1 MVNIM
6 KKAIIMGAT
15 SGIGREVA
23 IQLAEKGWEV
33 GIAGRR
39 QELLDEVCSLQK
51 NISTSR
57 QIDVTGEDAPHIL
70 LDMIKDM
77 GGIDMYFHSSGIGWQ
92 NTELDIEKELLTVN
106 TNAMGVT
113 RMVDTMFNHF
123 AEHPDKEGHIAVISS
138 IAGTKGLG
146 AAPSYSAT
154 KRFVNH
160 YLECLTQ
167 LCTIRHISNIKI
179 HDIRPGF
186 VRTPLISGATYP
198 MQLDMKPVAKDIIRD
213 IERGKSIITVDWRYR
228 ILVALW
234 RLIPRWIWVRMRIH

>member
-1 MVNIM
+1 M
-6 KKAIIMGAT
+6 T
-15 SGIGREVA
+15 
-23 IQLAEKGWEV
+23 Q
-33 GIAGRR
+33 
-39 QELLDEVCSLQK
+39 D
-51 NISTSR
+51 
-57 QIDVTGEDAPHIL
+57 DAPHIL
-70 LDMIKDM
+70 LDMIKEM

-92 NTELDIEKELLTVN
+92 NTELDIEKELLTVS

-113 RMVDTMFNHF
+113 RMVDTMFNYF

-167 LCTIRHISNIKI
+167 LCTIRRISNIKI

-198 MQLDMKPVAKDIIRD
+198 MQLNVKPVAKDIIRG

-234 RLIPRWIWVRMRIH
+234 RIIPRWIWVRMRIH

>member
-1 MVNIM
+1 
-6 KKAIIMGAT
+6 
-15 SGIGREVA
+15 
-23 IQLAEKGWEV
+23 
-33 GIAGRR
+33 
-39 QELLDEVCSLQK
+39 
-51 NISTSR
+51 
-57 QIDVTGEDAPHIL
+57 
-70 LDMIKDM
+70 
-77 GGIDMYFHSSGIGWQ
+77 MYFHSSGIGWQ
-92 NTELDIEKELLTVN
+92 NTELDIEKELLTVS

-113 RMVDTMFNHF
+113 RMVGTMFNYF

-167 LCTIRHISNIKI
+167 LCTIRRISNIKI

-198 MQLDMKPVAKDIIRD
+198 MQLDVKPVAKDIIRG

>member
-1 MVNIM
+1 M

-23 IQLAEKGWEV
+23 IQLAEKGWKV
-33 GIAGRR
+33 GVAGRR
-39 QELLDEVCSLQK
+39 QQMLDDLTSLSE

-57 QIDVTGEDAPHIL
+57 QIDVTREDAPHIL
-70 LDMIKDM
+70 LDMIKEM

-113 RMVDTMFNHF
+113 RMVDTMFNYF

-167 LCTIRHISNIKI
+167 LCTIRRISNIKI

-198 MQLDMKPVAKDIIRD
+198 MQLDVKPVAKDIIRG

-234 RLIPRWIWVRMRIH
+234 RLIPRWIWVRIRIH